1 MNFFYGIN
9 NDLFKSE
16 VQIPLFQ
23 NRNFKKSNLK
33 LFKSYPKNNKWIL
46 KEISKKKKIN
56 NYFYILK
63 NEDILDNE
71 IFFLADETILNEFD
85 DKKLKNFNNF
95 TDTSPAFRAN
105 FKIYINHGGFSSYQ
119 SEYPYSMITKKGT
132 ILSPISSIANSNA
145 DKNYVLIKNIF
156 EKPIE
161 ENFQAYLVN
170 YKTKS
175 IEEQYEIKTNYTNCI
190 EISNKLI
197 KPEIFLITDKYL
209 GIPMYVS
216 VKNSFLSFEH
226 THPLHEYILSKN
238 KFIKVTN
245 LKEEINEIISKK
257 ISKY

>member
-1 MNFFYGIN
+1 MYMNFFYGIN
-9 NDLFKSE
+9 NDMFKSE

-46 KEISKKKKIN
+46 QEVSSKKIN
-56 NYFYILK
+56 DYFYILK
-63 NEDILDNE
+63 NEDILSNE
-71 IFFLADETILNEFD
+71 IFFLADETIFNEFD

-105 FKIYINHGGFSSYQ
+105 FKIYLNQGGFSSYQ

-132 ILSPISSIANSNA
+132 ILSSISSIANSDA

-156 EKPIE
+156 EEPIE
-161 ENFQAYLVN
+161 ENFKAYLVN

-175 IEEQYEIKTNYTNCI
+175 IEERFEIRTNYTNCF

-197 KPEIFLITDKYL
+197 KPEIFLTTDKYL

-216 VKNSFLSFEH
+216 VKNRFLSFEH
-226 THPLHEYILSKN
+226 THPPHEYILSEN

-245 LKEEINEIISKK
+245 LKKEINEIIS
-257 ISKY
+257 

>member
-23 NRNFKKSNLK
+23 NSNFKKSNIK

-46 KEISKKKKIN
+46 KEISNKKIIKD
-56 NYFYILK
+56 YFYILK
-63 NEDILDNE
+63 NEDILSNE
-71 IFFLADETILNEFD
+71 IFFLADQTILNEFD

-95 TDTSPAFRAN
+95 TDTIPAFRAN
-105 FKIYINHGGFSSYQ
+105 FKIYLNQGGFSSYQ
-119 SEYPYSMITKKGT
+119 SDYPYSMITKKGT
-132 ILSPISSIANSNA
+132 ILSSISSIANSDA

-156 EKPIE
+156 EEPIE
-161 ENFQAYLVN
+161 ENFKAYLVN

-175 IEEQYEIKTNYTNCI
+175 IEEQFEIKTNYTNCI

-197 KPEIFLITDKYL
+197 KPEIFLTTDKYL

-226 THPLHEYILSKN
+226 THPPHEYILSEN
-238 KFIKVTN
+238 KFIKIAN
-245 LKEEINEIISKK
+245 LKKEINEIIS
-257 ISKY
+257 

>member
-1 MNFFYGIN
+1 MIFVCMNFFYGIN
-9 NDLFKSE
+9 NNLFKSE

-33 LFKSYPKNNKWIL
+33 LFKSYPQNNKWIL
-46 KEISKKKKIN
+46 KKISNKKIIKD
-56 NYFYILK
+56 YFYILK
-63 NEDILDNE
+63 NEDILSNE
-71 IFFLADETILNEFD
+71 IFFLADETIFNEFD

-105 FKIYINHGGFSSYQ
+105 FKIYLNQGGFSSYQ

-132 ILSPISSIANSNA
+132 ILSSISSLANSDA

-156 EKPIE
+156 EEPIE
-161 ENFQAYLVN
+161 ENFKAYLVN

-175 IEEQYEIKTNYTNCI
+175 IEEQFEIKTNYANCI

-197 KPEIFLITDKYL
+197 KPEIFLTTDKYL
-209 GIPMYVS
+209 GIPMFVS
-216 VKNSFLSFEH
+216 VKNNFLSFEH
-226 THPLHEYILSKN
+226 THPPHEYILSEN

-245 LKEEINEIISKK
+245 LKKEINEIIS
-257 ISKY
+257 